1 MCICACGQVSD
12 CVPVAQS
19 AVTRCTIVCPWVS
32 LRAYSLGVG
41 ASQGVS
47 VSSVCLATQG
57 LGCPHG
63 APPALARPCPAPR
76 LQGNP
81 PRGGRGRG
89 ARLQAPTCPRP
100 RAGPWRHAGAGRGSE
115 REAGRGGA
123 AAEQAGPGESPGGLR
138 RGAEPHASGAPG
150 RRHQQVSSSGDPA
163 AEADASVAATAAA
176 TAVRA
181 AAAAARS
188 LSSKPLGG
196 RALQK
201 VAARHPIAVLFWSV
215 HVPGVSTHPDS
226 RRCSR
231 ATRSGGLPGGGG
243 GMHGQNDCLLAF
255 PLPVPQFS
263 SLGSRLGRLGRK
275 EAPGT
280 WGAWSGRTGA
290 TAVWR
295 VCLQTMGF
303 GLARAPW
310 WPVRS
315 GRSVVPGS
323 LGSPESR
330 YKRVR
335 VGGGTDDRPHP
346 GRAPAG
352 GGDRGRR
359 RLRLPRAGAAPQQQP
374 VIGPARAGRA
384 GRAHVAAWGGL

>member
-1 MCICACGQVSD
+1 MKLCVGLSLSL
-12 CVPVAQS
+12 CVPVSLCVGGGRLIWVSGAGGDELVRPGPCS
-19 AVTRCTIVCPWVS
+19 TCASMPVARYLTLCPCGSVSSKVHPWVS

-41 ASQGVS
+41 VGPSQCVS

-100 RAGPWRHAGAGRGSE
+100 RAGPRRHAGAGRGSE

-150 RRHQQVSSSGDPA
+150 RRRRHQRVGSSGDPA
-163 AEADASVAATAAA
+163 AEADAPVTATAAA
-176 TAVRA
+176 TAVRAA

-201 VAARHPIAVLFWSV
+201 AAARHPIAALLWRV
-215 HVPGVSTHPDS
+215 HAPGVSTHPD
-226 RRCSR
+226 
-231 ATRSGGLPGGGG
+231 P
-243 GMHGQNDCLLAF
+243 
-255 PLPVPQFS
+255 
-263 SLGSRLGRLGRK
+263 
-275 EAPGT
+275 
-280 WGAWSGRTGA
+280 
-290 TAVWR
+290 
-295 VCLQTMGF
+295 
-303 GLARAPW
+303 
-310 WPVRS
+310 
-315 GRSVVPGS
+315 
-323 LGSPESR
+323 
-330 YKRVR
+330 
-335 VGGGTDDRPHP
+335 
-346 GRAPAG
+346 
-352 GGDRGRR
+352 
-359 RLRLPRAGAAPQQQP
+359 
-374 VIGPARAGRA
+374 
-384 GRAHVAAWGGL
+384 